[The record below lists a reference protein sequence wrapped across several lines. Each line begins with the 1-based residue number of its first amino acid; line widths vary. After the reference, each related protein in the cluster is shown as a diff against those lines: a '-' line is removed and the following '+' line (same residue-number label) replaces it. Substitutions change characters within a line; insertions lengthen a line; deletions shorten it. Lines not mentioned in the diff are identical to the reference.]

1 LGSHTPRPQAPAD
14 SLASFQV
21 HESVLNNVVQRLELD
36 GRTFT
41 LPELG
46 RHIAARL
53 SRPAPKDENPD
64 HDDVLIMFAPK
75 NAVRVRCIDGRIE
88 ITVSIAKLAKESRS
102 WKDFQVRAFYRPEV
116 NGRSAELARDG
127 VIELSGRRL
136 NTGAQIVLRG
146 VFSRAFSK
154 TTPWKLTPER
164 LLTDPA
170 LADTSITQFVVD
182 DGWIG
187 VALAARRTAARPTVQ
202 R

>member
-1 LGSHTPRPQAPAD
+1 
-14 SLASFQV
+14 
-21 HESVLNNVVQRLELD
+21 
-36 GRTFT
+36 
-41 LPELG
+41 
-46 RHIAARL
+46 
-53 SRPAPKDENPD
+53 
-64 HDDVLIMFAPK
+64 M
-75 NAVRVRCIDGRIE
+75 
-88 ITVSIAKLAKESRS
+88 
-102 WKDFQVRAFYRPEV
+102 
-116 NGRSAELARDG
+116 ARDG

-146 VFSRAFSK
+146 VFSLAFSK

-187 VALAARRTAARPTVQ
+187 VALAARRTAARPTLQ